1 MDEETI
7 MLHHKPGTP
16 QLMGQMNR
24 AAVINILTKFGPISQ
39 TQICDLT
46 GLARA
51 TVSTIIADLRKEELV
66 VAVSRAASTSG
77 RRRVLLELNGDAG
90 YVIGIDLG
98 GTKMAGAVTNL
109 LGRVVYSLKEPTCA
123 SDGPEAVF
131 QSLLSFINRLA
142 KESNIS
148 QRLIKGVGMGIPGV
162 VESQSVV
169 KWAPSLNWRDYPLVE
184 KLDNHLDFPIFLE
197 NDVNLQALGE
207 YWYGLGQGVDILV
220 CLAIG
225 TGLGAGIVLNGQ
237 LFFGAHQAA
246 GEVCNLVADTSQLGK
261 SFPGFGFLESRASG
275 TGIAQRYSE
284 LSASNKEVDAET
296 VFKLARQGDTTAR
309 AVVKDFT
316 EHLAMAIVSISTV
329 LDPELIILGGGVSRE
344 ADLFLP
350 RLKDL
355 AFPVLQTQP
364 RLAVSE
370 LGEIAGVM
378 GAVALT
384 LHNTN
389 DDLLGTY
396 KRVGE

>member
-1 MDEETI
+1 ML
-7 MLHHKPGTP
+7 LHHEPGTP

-24 AAVINILTKFGPISQ
+24 ATVINILTKLGPISQ

-46 GLARA
+46 GLSRA

-90 YVIGIDLG
+90 YVIGVDLG
-98 GTKMAGAVTNL
+98 GTNMAGAVTNL
-109 LGRVVYSLKEPTCA
+109 LGKVIYSLKQPTCA

-131 QSLLSFINRLA
+131 QSLLRFIRRLA
-142 KESNIS
+142 AESQID
-148 QRLIKGVGMGIPGV
+148 QGRIKGVGIGIPGV
-162 VESQSVV
+162 VV
-169 KWAPSLNWRDYPLVE
+169 KGREVQWAPSLKWKDYPLVDT
-184 KLDNHLDFPIFLE
+184 LSAHIDFPIFLE

-207 YWYGLGQGVDILV
+207 YWYGLGQGVDVLV

-225 TGLGAGIVLNGQ
+225 TGLGAGIVINGQ
-237 LFFGAHQAA
+237 VFFGSHQAA
-246 GEVCNLVADTSQLGK
+246 GEVGNLVLDTSQLGQPY
-261 SFPGFGFLESRASG
+261 PGFGFLESWASG
-275 TGIAQRYSE
+275 SAIGQRYMEFSGSSE
-284 LSASNKEVDAET
+284 LVDAET
-296 VFKLARQGDTTAR
+296 VFKLARQDDPIALK
-309 AVVKDFT
+309 VVKGFS

-329 LDPELIILGGGVSRE
+329 LDPELIILGGGVAKE

-350 RLKDL
+350 KLEEL
-355 AFPVLQTQP
+355 ALPVLQTRP
-364 RLAVSE
+364 RLVASE
-370 LGEIAGVM
+370 LGDIAGVM

-389 DDLLGTY
+389 GQLLSSY